1 MSAQLHEA
9 PVGATED
16 DAPETTEGKLFE
28 LPAIEIDE
36 SNPTAI
42 TLAFSG
48 SIVLDRS
55 QASDAALYNSLKH
68 GKPFDLLVSGLVK
81 GSKKTHR
88 RDNDGNVDAIAE
100 TKSLLIDSLDTA

>member
-1 MSAQLHEA
+1 MAAALQEA
-9 PVGATED
+9 PTGAEED
-16 DAPETTEGKLFE
+16 ANEKGKLFE

-42 TLAFSG
+42 TIAFAG

-55 QASDAALYNSLKH
+55 QASDAAVYNGLKH
-68 GKPFDLLVSGLVK
+68 GKAFELTVSGLVK

-88 RDNDGNVDAIAE
+88 RDSEGNIDAIAE
-100 TKSLLIDSLDTA
+100 TKSLVIDSIS